1 MAKTELKLKSK
12 NAATGQ
18 DITTTLSYVNPT
30 ADSATLKTFGQKL
43 NTFTTNNYVETDR
56 VQTIN
61 VDTEATPKTTSTIAL
76 SKNSYNQRGNAI
88 WIPEEDIQTN
98 SNAAFSNFWGVLQY
112 DISGSGIWRY
122 LDPRQSSG
130 KNYLFADNV
139 DITGSAN
146 ATIRVAI
153 NETDT
158 NSAAVLVKSI
168 TLTNN

>member
-18 DITTTLSYVNPT
+18 DITTTISYVNPT
-30 ADSATLKTFGQKL
+30 ADSTTLKTFGQKL
-43 NTFTTNNYVETDR
+43 NALTTNNYTETDR

-61 VDTEATPKTTSTIAL
+61 VDTEVVPKATSTIAS
-76 SKNSYNQRGNAI
+76 SKNSYNQQAGGI
-88 WIPEEDIQTN
+88 WIPQEDIQTN
-98 SNAAFSNFWGVLQY
+98 SDAEFSNFWGVLQY
-112 DISGSGIWRY
+112 EVSGSGQLRY
-122 LDPRQSSG
+122 LDQRQSGG
-130 KNYLFADNV
+130 KNYLLADNV
-139 DITGSAN
+139 NITGSTN

-158 NSAAVLVKSI
+158 HSAATLVKSI